1 MKDLRLE
8 CISDPVT
15 KLGDTNTQFLFK
27 AYVDL
32 DRVRFTDKQSIV
44 FHLDSADKRSIDGVV
59 ADGGESVSFSSA
71 SLKGLKPDTYKVEM
85 WVTEGDKTDIYPTVG
100 SLELTLNQNLVGDD
114 TVTVVSSLKVENF
127 ERRFLEL
134 KQELKQEMK
143 AEVAKLQ
150 GPPGQPGDPGKPGKP
165 GDTPIIGED
174 GNWHIGGTN
183 TGLQAIGKNGVGTWD
198 EIQKYVDGKT
208 KQFLTT
214 DQYRFDNEALTSNV
228 QKNML
233 ETQSNLEQYV
243 SGQMSIL
250 DSSRQELDTAVTQA
264 NDANTKAAKL
274 LASRQLIYN
283 KDNHHFTINYGGRI
297 DDSYY
302 SLKLADNAT
311 LIVLHVDT
319 SGFAYNNSNQW
330 KVDVGT
336 LVDYLRPTL
345 DGVTSTYFPFHNSG
359 FRCWLGLD
367 GVLTIAATGDF
378 GTGAGCHVTFMY
390 IRKER

>member
-15 KLGDTNTQFLFK
+15 KLGDTNTSFLFK

-32 DRVRFTDKQSIV
+32 DRVHFTDKQSIV

-59 ADGGESVSFSSA
+59 ADGGESVGFSSA

-85 WVTEGDKTDIYPTVG
+85 WVTEGDKTDVYPTVG
-100 SLELTLNQNLVGDD
+100 SLELTVNQNLVGDE
-114 TVTVVSSLKVENF
+114 TVTVVSSLKVEDF
-127 ERRFLEL
+127 ERRFIEL

-143 AEVAKLQ
+143 TEVAKLQ
-150 GPPGQPGDPGKPGKP
+150 GPPGQPGEPGKTGEP

-250 DSSRQELDTAVTQA
+250 DSSRQELDAAVTQA
-264 NDANTKAAKL
+264 NDANAKAAKL
-274 LASRQLIYN
+274 LASRQLICN
-283 KDNHHFTINYGGRI
+283 KDNHHFTANYGGQI
-297 DDSYY
+297 DDRYY
-302 SLKLADNAT
+302 SFKLSDNAT
-311 LIVLHVDT
+311 LILLHIDAAGFTYNSGNRWRVDI
-319 SGFAYNNSNQW
+319 
-330 KVDVGT
+330 GT

-345 DGVTSTYFPFHNSG
+345 DGVNSTYFPYHNSG
-359 FRCWLGLD
+359 FRCFLGLD
-367 GVLTIAATGDF
+367 GVLTIDATGDF
-378 GTGAGCHVTFMY
+378 GTNTGCHANFIYV
-390 IRKER
+390 RKEG

>member
-27 AYVDL
+27 AYVDI

-59 ADGGESVSFSSA
+59 ADGGESVGFSSA

-85 WVTEGDKTDIYPTVG
+85 WVTEGDKTDVYPTVG
-100 SLELTLNQNLVGDD
+100 TLELTVDQNLVGDD
-114 TVTVVSSLKVENF
+114 TVTVVSSVKVEDF
-127 ERRFLEL
+127 ERRFIEL

-143 AEVAKLQ
+143 TEVAKLQ
-150 GPPGQPGDPGKPGKP
+150 GPPGQPGEPGKTGKP
-165 GDTPIIGED
+165 DDTPIIGED

-250 DSSRQELDTAVTQA
+250 DSSRQELDAAVTQA

-283 KDNHHFTINYGGRI
+283 KDNHHFTVNYGGRI

-311 LIVLHVDT
+311 LIVLHVDA

-345 DGVTSTYFPFHNSG
+345 DGVNSTYFPFHNSG

-367 GVLTIAATGDF
+367 GVLKIAATDDF
-378 GTGAGCHVTFMY
+378 GTGIGCHVNFMY
-390 IRKER
+390 IRKG